1 MVLIYSKWSSFF
13 LHATLLRNSKKGTFE
28 FAIFR
33 IQWKTNIWA
42 KMLNLIFTS
51 SYVTECLLLCFMSF
65 WHKCYRIHFC
75 QISYP
80 TCFQKL
86 VFQYNRWSKNT
97 INKSC
102 KSIKVYI
109 NQLSLFVLVTDL
121 IYQWLVRSI
130 SFLIFWPLRRKDY
143 TNITECS
150 K

>member
-1 MVLIYSKWSSFF
+1 MQF
-13 LHATLLRNSKKGTFE
+13 LFTCCFIKKLE

-42 KMLNLIFTS
+42 KMLNLIFPS
-51 SYVTECLLLCFMSF
+51 SYVTEWLSLRFMSF

-80 TCFQKL
+80 ACFQKL

-102 KSIKVYI
+102 MSIKVYI
-109 NQLSLFVLVTDL
+109 NQFSLFVLVIDL
-121 IYQWLVRSI
+121 IYRWLVRSI
-130 SFLIFWPLRRKDY
+130 SFLIFWPLRRKDS
-143 TNITECS
+143 TNITEYS